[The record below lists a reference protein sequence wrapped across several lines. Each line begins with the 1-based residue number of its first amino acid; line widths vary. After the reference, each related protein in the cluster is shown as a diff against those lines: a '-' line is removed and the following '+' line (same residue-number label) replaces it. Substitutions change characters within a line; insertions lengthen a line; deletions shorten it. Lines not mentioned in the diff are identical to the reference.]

1 MIPEISQ
8 EQKVLLESNKVEVEE
23 GQFNDPVDSEL
34 NNSSGQETVPVE
46 SLPVKST
53 PVESSPVK
61 STPVES
67 SPVKST
73 PLESTPVQSSNS
85 TTEIFSNSEDAD
97 ITPPAGNKSSLNVSA
112 PEFVP
117 RALEVESSNG
127 PSLEQP
133 LYYENDNI
141 FLTNTAILE
150 GFNCKSPHDTPL
162 LMTAATMLIE
172 ASFHPASFDT
182 HMDILVHMIERTP
195 PTPEIL
201 EDLAEM
207 LITWVSL

>member
-141 FLTNTAILE
+141 FLTNTTILK
-150 GFNCKSPHDTPL
+150 GFNCINPHDTPL
-162 LMTAATMLIE
+162 LMAAATMLIE